1 MQWPCERENRTGTRL
16 KHARFWKKSRECFV
30 PRCVKILP
38 VLFRIE
44 TIKRFVHT
52 FTRFQKTINRK
63 KKKKNQLVGSR
74 PMFPHEIALSK
85 FPLTGIAIEHIE
97 RESVKYRLGVARVS
111 ACQRVARVL
120 SPPLEGLK
128 EFVDCTRV
136 ICASTSTKWLS
147 WRLFR
152 PRVFLRLSV
161 RRRPFSPSWIWRGGG
176 GGGGGGERRGFPSE
190 GAVSL
195 TGRPR
200 GGFAIRGATRSF
212 AVLEGSRERFEK
224 SRLRRLS
231 NNWSDRGKGDVRS
244 PARKFEFRFRMD
256 RLSRRYLTYLNADF
270 ARFSSVVGCFS
281 TSRGW
286 TKRVGLFWGGLGEVF
301 FDELGYFV
309 RSTATRWWFS
319 L

>member
-1 MQWPCERENRTGTRL
+1 
-16 KHARFWKKSRECFV
+16 
-30 PRCVKILP
+30 
-38 VLFRIE
+38 
-44 TIKRFVHT
+44 
-52 FTRFQKTINRK
+52 
-63 KKKKNQLVGSR
+63 
-74 PMFPHEIALSK
+74 MFPHEIALSK

-97 RESVKYRLGVARVS
+97 RGPVKYRLGVARVS

-256 RLSRRYLTYLNADF
+256 RLSRRYLNVFKRWLCTLF
-270 ARFSSVVGCFS
+270 ERCWMFLHLARVNEESGSFLGGSW
-281 TSRGW
+281 R
-286 TKRVGLFWGGLGEVF
+286 GLFRRTRLLCALYRHSMMILSLKFKWTE
-301 FDELGYFV
+301 
-309 RSTATRWWFS
+309 ST
-319 L
+319 